1 MKNYTTLYILL
12 LFFAVSCS
20 SNKTDQHTNKSN
32 KYVEES
38 FTTRY
43 PEDWSVQKN
52 GNSTAFISPK
62 ENDDD
67 MFRENI
73 AIKNLNMDVTPTV
86 AVNSLIKNIKKDYVN
101 TTINQH
107 PITVNNLNA
116 IEIAYSDIKQIS
128 EQQSFSFDAREI
140 LINDKGQTFLITYVG
155 QQDKFATYKADYNL
169 ILDHLEVK
177 GK

>member
-1 MKNYTTLYILL
+1 MINSKTLYILFL
-12 LFFAVSCS
+12 LFAVSCS
-20 SNKTDQHTNKSN
+20 SNKKDEHTHKSN

-62 ENDDD
+62 ENNHDT
-67 MFRENI
+67 FRENI
-73 AIKNLNMDVTPTV
+73 AIKNLNMDITPTV
-86 AVNSLIKNIKKDYVN
+86 AASSLIKNIKKDYAN

-107 PITVNNLNA
+107 PIAVNNLNA
-116 IEIAYSDIKQIS
+116 IEVTYSDNKQIS

-140 LINDKGQTFLITYVG
+140 LVNDKGQTFLITYVG
-155 QQDKFATYKADYNL
+155 QQNKFEAYKADFNL